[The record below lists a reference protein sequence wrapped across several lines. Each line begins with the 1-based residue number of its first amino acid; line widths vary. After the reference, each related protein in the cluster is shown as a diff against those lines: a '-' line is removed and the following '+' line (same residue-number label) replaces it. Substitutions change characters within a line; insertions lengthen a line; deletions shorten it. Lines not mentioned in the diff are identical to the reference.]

1 MRLVTSYV
9 QTRCPSAALTAY
21 TLPRESVTYM
31 TPSTITGVVW
41 LLTPSMTPCW
51 KSQRGLS
58 DLTFDVLI
66 WSSDENRLPARSRL
80 WSGQF
85 TDAAAVGR
93 CAWPCGSGVDA
104 STTAMA
110 PIP

>member
-9 QTRCPSAALTAY
+9 QRRCPSAASTAY

-31 TPSTITGVVW
+31 TPSTTTGVVW

-51 KSQRGLS
+51 NSQRGLS
-58 DLTFDVLI
+58 DLTFVLLI
-66 WSSDENRLPARSRL
+66 WSSAENRPPPRSRL

-85 TDAAAVGR
+85 TDVAPLGR
-93 CAWPCGSGVDA
+93 CAWARGTGVDA
-104 STTAMA
+104 RTAA
-110 PIP
+110 T